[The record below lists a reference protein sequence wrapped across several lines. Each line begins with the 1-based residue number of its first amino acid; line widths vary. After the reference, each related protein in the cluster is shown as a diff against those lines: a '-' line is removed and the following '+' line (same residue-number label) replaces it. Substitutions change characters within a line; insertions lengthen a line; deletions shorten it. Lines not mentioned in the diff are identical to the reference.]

1 MLAENYVLTPQESI
15 VQCNIAFDEGRGNTL
30 VKPDTRG
37 KVFVLKNINR
47 AGLIAACEKAIEQ

>member
-1 MLAENYVLTPQESI
+1 MLAENSALTPSESI

-30 VKPDTRG
+30 VKPDTQG

-47 AGLIAACEKAIEQ
+47 AALVAACEKAIE